1 LVDSPTPVVDDVI
14 GVGSRGGLP
23 GLCQIDWVAFRGPA
37 VDSQTAARTHG
48 PTLDAIGLMLRD
60 LHTRHDEIRHRAAFR
75 GCTKELLE
83 VQQELVDYLLAK
95 KSKLMGVDAANASEP
110 VRNYNSFL

>member
-1 LVDSPTPVVDDVI
+1 M
-14 GVGSRGGLP
+14 
-23 GLCQIDWVAFRGPA
+23 
-37 VDSQTAARTHG
+37 HG
-48 PTLDAIGLMLRD
+48 ATLDAIQLMLRD

-95 KSKLMGVDAANASEP
+95 KRHLLGVEGPSPNEA